1 MATSM
6 NTGTDMD
13 SAGPA
18 IPVGAASKGGVP
30 PSAPSGRASAR
41 DPGAAEGAA
50 AGADLAEGRGAATY
64 ARRSWPS

>member
-1 MATSM
+1 MVTSM
-6 NTGTDMD
+6 NTDTGMD

-18 IPVGAASKGGVP
+18 ITVGAASRGGAP

-41 DPGAAEGAA
+41 DLGVADAA
-50 AGADLAEGRGAATY
+50 AGADLAEGHGAATY